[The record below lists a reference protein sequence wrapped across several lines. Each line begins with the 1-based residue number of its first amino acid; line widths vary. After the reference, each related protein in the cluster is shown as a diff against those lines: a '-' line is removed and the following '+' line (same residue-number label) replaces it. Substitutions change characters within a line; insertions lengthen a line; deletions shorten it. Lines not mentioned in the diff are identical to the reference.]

1 MISKLMI
8 YLRLARLDKPVG
20 IYLLLWPSLI
30 GLMLGIS
37 NSGIYDLKNFFIVL
51 IGSILV
57 RSCGCVINDISDY
70 KFDKLVSRTKDRP
83 IAKGE
88 ISLKSAW
95 IFFCILASSCL
106 GLLMFVPK
114 ITAQI
119 SVVIAVFILM
129 YPMTKR
135 FLKAPQIFLGITFGS
150 GTLISYSLVS
160 TNFSLSIFIMFL
172 GTILWIISF
181 DTIYA
186 LEDVDDDR
194 VIGINSTPI
203 LWEDKTII
211 ISKILHLL
219 FYFSL
224 LLIFYVN
231 QFSLLFLAIL
241 FILLC
246 IFLYQYS
253 LVAERKYLKAFKT
266 NHWVGMFATIGF
278 AAEIFLI

>member
-114 ITAQI
+114 TTAQI

-253 LVAERKYLKAFKT
+253 LVDEKKYLKAFKI
-266 NHWVGMFATIGF
+266 NHWVGMFATIGV

>member
-8 YLRLARLDKPVG
+8 YLRLARLDKPEG

-114 ITAQI
+114 TTAQI

-150 GTLISYSLVS
+150 GTLISYSLAS

-186 LEDVDDDR
+186 LEDIDDDK

-203 LWEDKTII
+203 LWEDKAII

-224 LLIFYVN
+224 FLIFYVN
-231 QFSLLFLAIL
+231 QFTLLFLAIL

-253 LVAERKYLKAFKT
+253 LVDERKYLKAFKI
-266 NHWVGMFATIGF
+266 NHWVGMLTTIGF